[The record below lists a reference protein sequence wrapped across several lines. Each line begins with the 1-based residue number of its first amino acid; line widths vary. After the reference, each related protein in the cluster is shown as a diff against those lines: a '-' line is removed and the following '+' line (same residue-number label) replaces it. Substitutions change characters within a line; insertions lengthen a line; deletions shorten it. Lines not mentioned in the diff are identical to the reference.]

1 MGGPICST
9 SDHLPYVTY
18 PMMPAENE
26 KDLME
31 IRDDLNVDLEFRFV
45 SVIEDVLKLARGE
58 HLDKDGKA
66 KKK

>member
-1 MGGPICST
+1 
-9 SDHLPYVTY
+9 
-18 PMMPAENE
+18 MMPAENE